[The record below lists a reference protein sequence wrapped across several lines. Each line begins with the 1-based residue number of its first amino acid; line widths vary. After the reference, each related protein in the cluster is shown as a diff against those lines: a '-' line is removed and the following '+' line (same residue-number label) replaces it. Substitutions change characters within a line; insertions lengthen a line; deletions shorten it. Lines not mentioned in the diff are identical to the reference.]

1 MVVTQILARPP
12 APKWPLASAWP
23 RQRRN
28 SPARAPLGVPGFAT
42 MAGLLSKPG
51 EAWFCG
57 ASRLAEHSG
66 KLAKAREEAEC
77 WGWAAASS
85 LADAAG
91 MEAAN
96 QVKHM
101 STGGNKS
108 SRNGGP
114 GGVHLPHIPA
124 L

>member
-1 MVVTQILARPP
+1 
-12 APKWPLASAWP
+12 
-23 RQRRN
+23 
-28 SPARAPLGVPGFAT
+28 

-51 EAWFCG
+51 EAWFCR

-108 SRNGGP
+108 SVTVGLVVYTYHTSQHSEG
-114 GGVHLPHIPA
+114 
-124 L
+124 